1 MVTQRVRI
9 AALKFLFVLPQV
21 VRYDVLHPQ
30 KAHVLRELSKVLDD
44 PKRSVRKEAVD
55 ARYVSFCLLCWP
67 TTLTILLVKQNK
79 LVKHLSLRRQLRPT
93 LTDSNFRFTY
103 NG

>member
-1 MVTQRVRI
+1 MRCVYFVILVTYTQADTAAQRVRI
-9 AALKFLFVLPQV
+9 AALKFLSVLPQV

-55 ARYVSFCLLCWP
+55 ARYVAIYLL
-67 TTLTILLVKQNK
+67 
-79 LVKHLSLRRQLRPT
+79 R
-93 LTDSNFRFTY
+93 
-103 NG
+103 